1 MEQTLEKKEV
11 VQEKPTVEIIDEP
24 IVEKED
30 AEIDLSEL
38 SAEERV
44 LAEKHGIKEKEKVE
58 DEHKEQQESAA
69 KSGNEEKEVKEEV
82 TALPTFEEI
91 ENNEEHL
98 SKFNPNEKALY
109 WKWKNDKRKRQDAQ
123 RKADELQA
131 RLELETVKD
140 KSSSIKLK
148 RIKEVL
154 GADSEITVD
163 KLLGIIEDSGGET
176 NEENN
181 RPITKA
187 DLDKIESEKLR
198 KINEQTKQTDEQKQ
212 RLAIAEQIGKTKYKD
227 FDNIVNLAKEVVFN
241 DKTGTY
247 QEILNAALS
256 DPNFDEEK
264 LIDRVVT
271 IAKLS
276 DKFGKDST
284 NAPEKKEKVEKV
296 VENSKKKIS
305 SASISS
311 SGGKRII
318 VEDDL
323 TVEDA
328 ARLSPDQWIR
338 LSPQTRKRILGG

>member
-1 MEQTLEKKEV
+1 MEQTPKEKEV

-24 IVEKED
+24 IIEKEEI
-30 AEIDLSEL
+30 EIDLSEL
-38 SAEERV
+38 STQERK
-44 LAEKHGIKEKEKVE
+44 LAEKHGIKETEKKEN
-58 DEHKEQQESAA
+58 EHKEQQEPSAQN
-69 KSGNEEKEVKEEV
+69 GNEEKEVKEEV
-82 TALPTFEEI
+82 TALPTFEEV

-98 SKFNPNEKALY
+98 NKFNPNEKALY

-123 RKADELQA
+123 KKADELQA

-140 KSSSIKLK
+140 RASAAKLK
-148 RIKEVL
+148 RIQQVL
-154 GADSEITVD
+154 SADSEITVD
-163 KLLGIIEDSGGET
+163 KLLGIIEDSGET
-176 NEENN
+176 NNDENN

-198 KINEQTKQTDEQKQ
+198 KIEEQNRQSAEQKQ

-227 FDNIVNLAKEVVFN
+227 FDNIVELAKEVVFN

-247 QEILNAALS
+247 QEILNSALS

-276 DKFGKDST
+276 DKFGKESV
-284 NAPEKKEKVEKV
+284 NATEKKEKVEKI

-305 SASISS
+305 SASIGS
-311 SGGKRII
+311 SGGKRVI

-328 ARLSPDQWIR
+328 AKLSAAQWIR